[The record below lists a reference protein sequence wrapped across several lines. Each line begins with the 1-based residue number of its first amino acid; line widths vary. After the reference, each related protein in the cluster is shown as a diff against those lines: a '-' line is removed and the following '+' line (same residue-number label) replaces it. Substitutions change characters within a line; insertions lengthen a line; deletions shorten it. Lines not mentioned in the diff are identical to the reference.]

1 MKRHPPYNSDVGWVE
16 ELATKPNETRHTL
29 LGFAALN
36 TNLRNDRTPRSPYA
50 IRGGGYFSSLEL
62 LPSSRLATINN
73 WICWVPS
80 KMSRIFESRA
90 HFSSSSSSP

>member
-1 MKRHPPYNSDVGWVE
+1 MKRHPPFNSDVGWVE
-16 ELATKPNETRHTL
+16 EPATKPNETRHTL

-36 TNLRNDRTPRSPYA
+36 TNLRDDRMTRSPDA
-50 IRGGGYFSSLEL
+50 IRGGYFSSLEL
-62 LPSSRLATINN
+62 LPSKRRATINN

-90 HFSSSSSSP
+90 HFSNSSSSP